1 MHNARLT
8 TTYIYM
14 SALTRVFI
22 VCALLMALCG
32 GAIFNTTKAEAAF
45 NAEINYQGKL
55 TNSSNAAVADGEYD
69 IEFNLYTVAS
79 GGVAIWTETQTVHA
93 TSGLFSVMLGDISS
107 LSGVDFNQTLYLGVT
122 IEADSEMA
130 PRKVLGAV
138 PAAFQAQELDG
149 FTASQFLRSDE
160 PDTMAS
166 TSASTLLTVTQSGTG
181 NILDLKD
188 GATTIFTAK
197 DGGHIGIGTT
207 TTSGARLTVQTSG
220 TTDILNLLE
229 TGGTEV
235 FTVLESGNVGVGT
248 TSPIAKLSVKGGGT
262 STGIN
267 FQTTNSNNGALF
279 SIFDNGLVGVGTT
292 NGAIASKLATQSSAL
307 STSGLYTTLAS
318 GVSGGEWNALNIQA
332 LDNAGSSYANS
343 IAWNFTSIT
352 GATGPA
358 ISAYRT
364 GAADTDLTFSVTKSD
379 ARLELIR
386 LDGSSG
392 NVGIGT
398 TSPLTKLSV
407 QGNSRITGDLSVAG
421 LTATSTVTFSN
432 LTSGLLYANGSG
444 VLSASSSI
452 SSSIIEDAYVRNT
465 GDSISGNLTFSG
477 TSANIVLGSNWISG
491 DGGDEGLYV
500 ASNGNVG
507 VGTSSPS
514 EKLQVAGNIKIGTHE
529 SVGNAILAPYTLG
542 GLIVKPQYNINDS
555 TSAVF
560 EVQAYNST
568 PLATFKESG
577 NVGFGTTSP
586 AWELH
591 VDKTQDKGTYLN
603 LTNFSS
609 GTTAQAGVYGRTDT
623 ASYLAIAHGSGRVT
637 SRYGFAIG
645 GYAEMLALTGSGLL
659 IGTGAN
665 ATPIVFGTNSTERM
679 RILSDGNVGIGT
691 SSPLTKLSVQGN
703 SRITGNL
710 SVAGLTA
717 TSTITFSS
725 LTDGLLYANSS
736 GELSSTSTLAL
747 SLIPDKFLRN
757 DADDSTTGALTVGG
771 NLNADAGID
780 VAGGDITAA
789 TGVQLDFTDEIA
801 DKIYYYNTNYGV
813 GISSGDLATWSGGF
827 HSWRS
832 TSRTGTEWMR
842 LTATGLLGIGTTTP
856 TSKLTV
862 AGSSATGGILVN
874 DTSTT
879 SASPVVEVRGRRLD
893 GNTSQ
898 SFGGGLALAGL
909 NTTGAVG
916 LGKKLGTV
924 YFGGNHTSGD
934 SANLLYSAS
943 ISGVSTDTF
952 DSSSD
957 MPTGL
962 AFFTGSNGYALGTAN
977 QDFGVE
983 RMRITEAGDV
993 GIGTT
998 SPLTKL
1004 SVQGSSR
1011 ITGDLSV
1018 AGITA
1023 TSTVT
1028 GLRFIAS
1035 SATATSTLPVLSVTG
1050 RLYDASG
1057 KGGTSGMVLQSTGT
1071 GINWVATSTLGIT
1084 AGGAGDITAVGD
1096 CTTGACFDGT
1106 SGTTLTF
1113 NNAGGDK
1120 TLVFDGSN
1128 FTFND
1133 GLIVDT
1139 LDTGQ
1144 GANELYDMDQN
1155 VLTTSDVTFNSLT
1168 LTTDLSVANGGTGAS
1183 TLTGL
1188 LLGNGTSPFTATT
1201 SLSSSYIE
1209 DAYVR
1214 NTGDSISGNLT
1225 FSGSS
1230 ANILLGSN
1238 WLSGDGADEGVFVG
1252 STGNVGV
1259 GTSTPSHKLSVY
1271 GDILSQE
1278 GAFVLGRDEFS
1289 GRARM
1294 SFKEEGGGSA
1304 QWDVNLDSNDAI
1316 DNAGEASARMQLT
1329 TGYNGQNDN
1338 PAFLLQ
1344 FNETMGNWATNYNVF
1359 SVTKDNTYIRSNLG
1373 IGTTSPLT
1381 KLSVQG
1387 NSRITGNL
1395 SVAGLTATSTVTF
1408 GALTDALIVT
1418 NSSGVLAEYAGTS
1431 CTGQFIQSL
1440 SALGVASCASAGGS
1454 IATSTALANTQIVY
1468 GTGVGTVGSEAAFT
1482 YDASTNTLSVDVL
1495 TLSGTGT
1502 LNGVDVI
1509 DGTTE
1514 STIEAAI
1521 DTLANLTAAS
1531 SLATVGTITSGVW
1544 NGTDIAVSDG
1554 GTGAS
1559 TLTGLLQGN
1568 GTGAITGI
1576 TGTAG
1581 QVPYYNG
1588 TNTLLATS
1596 SIFIAS
1602 NRNIGIGTTSPS
1614 LLFGAHGLMV
1624 YGGSTHGAIM
1634 VDASGSNSS
1643 MISMAKNGSSVWHF
1657 ERNYLDD
1664 SFRITESGVDYRMT
1678 LLKGG
1683 NIGIGTT
1690 TSTAKLT
1697 ILDASNPQLQ
1707 LSQNSS
1713 LYTRMQVAASTGDMT
1728 LSLSTGQDIYMT
1740 QPGGSTGANLWVCE
1754 GDTCPSVTL
1763 TDGGNIVAEGAYYFS
1778 NGYYMKE
1785 ASSTAV
1791 GLYDDAGD
1799 AIILFDDGT

>member
-1 MHNARLT
+1 
-8 TTYIYM
+8 M

-166 TSASTLLTVTQSGTG
+166 TSVMTLLTVTQSGTG

-235 FTVLESGNVGVGT
+235 FTVLESGNVGIGDTSPSALLTVGT
-248 TSPIAKLSVKGGGT
+248 GDA
-262 STGIN
+262 
-267 FQTTNSNNGALF
+267 FQVNS
-279 SIFDNGLVGVGTT
+279 S
-292 NGAIASKLATQSSAL
+292 GAIAA
-307 STSGLYTTLAS
+307 
-318 GVSGGEWNALNIQA
+318 
-332 LDNAGSSYANS
+332 
-343 IAWNFTSIT
+343 
-352 GATGPA
+352 ATG
-358 ISAYRT
+358 ITSSGT
-364 GAADTDLTFSVTKSD
+364 ITFS
-379 ARLELIR
+379 
-386 LDGSSG
+386 G
-392 NVGIGT
+392 
-398 TSPLTKLSV
+398 
-407 QGNSRITGDLSVAG
+407 
-421 LTATSTVTFSN
+421 

-444 VLSASSSI
+444 VLSATSTLALSLIPDKFLRNDADDTTTGQLTAANFVGSSSSATSTLAGSFAVETNGLVYDRTTNFVGI
-452 SSSIIEDAYVRNT
+452 GTAAPATVLHLSKATAGTQELLRLHNSSTNAAATADIRFRLGS
-465 GDSISGNLTFSG
+465 SGNDTGFINQGWNGSAMYLSLGAGSPAAEGIRIVGGRVGIGTSTPAAELQVLSTTEQLRVAYNASNYYTTTVGSTGGVTLDAVGSGAGFTLSDSLTMSG
-477 TSANIVLGSNWISG
+477 TSANILLGSNWISG
-491 DGGDEGLYV
+491 DGDDEGLYV
-500 ASNGNVG
+500 ASDGDVG
-507 VGTSSPS
+507 VGTSSP
-514 EKLQVAGNIKIGTHE
+514 L
-529 SVGNAILAPYTLG
+529 
-542 GLIVKPQYNINDS
+542 
-555 TSAVF
+555 
-560 EVQAYNST
+560 
-568 PLATFKESG
+568 
-577 NVGFGTTSP
+577 
-586 AWELH
+586 WELH
-591 VDKTQDKGTYLN
+591 VDKTQNKGTYLN
-603 LTNFSS
+603 LTNYSS
-609 GTTAQAGVYGRTDT
+609 GASAQAGVYGQTDS
-623 ASYLAIAHGSGRVT
+623 ASYLAIAHGSGRT
-637 SRYGFAIG
+637 TQRYGFAVG
-645 GYAEMLALTGSGLL
+645 GWAEMLSLTGSGLL
-659 IGTGAN
+659 VGTGAN

-679 RILSDGNVGIGT
+679 RILSDGN
-691 SSPLTKLSVQGN
+691 
-703 SRITGNL
+703 
-710 SVAGLTA
+710 
-717 TSTITFSS
+717 
-725 LTDGLLYANSS
+725 
-736 GELSSTSTLAL
+736 
-747 SLIPDKFLRN
+747 
-757 DADDSTTGALTVGG
+757 
-771 NLNADAGID
+771 
-780 VAGGDITAA
+780 
-789 TGVQLDFTDEIA
+789 
-801 DKIYYYNTNYGV
+801 
-813 GISSGDLATWSGGF
+813 
-827 HSWRS
+827 
-832 TSRTGTEWMR
+832 
-842 LTATGLLGIGTTTP
+842 
-856 TSKLTV
+856 
-862 AGSSATGGILVN
+862 
-874 DTSTT
+874 
-879 SASPVVEVRGRRLD
+879 
-893 GNTSQ
+893 
-898 SFGGGLALAGL
+898 
-909 NTTGAVG
+909 
-916 LGKKLGTV
+916 
-924 YFGGNHTSGD
+924 
-934 SANLLYSAS
+934 
-943 ISGVSTDTF
+943 
-952 DSSSD
+952 
-957 MPTGL
+957 
-962 AFFTGSNGYALGTAN
+962 
-977 QDFGVE
+977 
-983 RMRITEAGDV
+983 V

-1084 AGGAGDITAVGD
+1084 AGGAGDVTAVGD

-1225 FSGSS
+1225 FSGSA
-1230 ANILLGSN
+1230 ANIALGSN
-1238 WLSGDGADEGVFVG
+1238 YLSGDGDDEGIFV
-1252 STGNVGV
+1252 SSAGNVGI
-1259 GTSTPSHKLSVY
+1259 GTS
-1271 GDILSQE
+1271 
-1278 GAFVLGRDEFS
+1278 
-1289 GRARM
+1289 
-1294 SFKEEGGGSA
+1294 
-1304 QWDVNLDSNDAI
+1304 
-1316 DNAGEASARMQLT
+1316 
-1329 TGYNGQNDN
+1329 
-1338 PAFLLQ
+1338 
-1344 FNETMGNWATNYNVF
+1344 
-1359 SVTKDNTYIRSNLG
+1359 
-1373 IGTTSPLT
+1373 SPLT

-1387 NSRITGNL
+1387 DSRITGNL
-1395 SVAGLTATSTVTF
+1395 QVAGLTATSTVTF
-1408 GALTDALIVT
+1408 GTLTDALIVT

-1431 CTGQFIQSL
+1431 CPGQFVQSL
-1440 SALGVASCASAGGS
+1440 SALGVASCASGGGS
-1454 IATSTALANTQIVY
+1454 IATSTALANTQMIY
-1468 GTGVGTVGSEAAFT
+1468 ATGVGTIGSEAAFT
-1482 YDASTNTLSVDVL
+1482 YDASTNTLTVDVL
-1495 TLSGTGT
+1495 ALSGTGT

-1509 DGTTE
+1509 DATTE

-1602 NRNIGIGTTSPS
+1602 DGKIGIGTTSPEYRLEVADS
-1614 LLFGAHGLMV
+1614 TSARIAVTQKSNNAVAPGFEYRKIRGTGAVTNGDFLGLFSYQGYDGDQYLRTAHIAARINGTVANNSIPTDLIFAA
-1624 YGGSTHGAIM
+1624 GSTDDPTVSNEVM
-1634 VDASGSNSS
+1634 RVTSGGTV
-1643 MISMAKNGSSVWHF
+1643 A
-1657 ERNYLDD
+1657 
-1664 SFRITESGVDYRMT
+1664 
-1678 LLKGG
+1678 
-1683 NIGIGTT
+1683 IGTT
-1690 TSTAKLT
+1690 TSVAKLS
-1697 ILDASNPQLQ
+1697 ILNASNPQLQ
-1707 LSQNSS
+1707 LGQSGS

-1791 GLYDDAGD
+1791 GLYDDVGD